1 MATIKWAVTTF
12 GTFDFNDPANWQ
24 FGTVPGALD
33 IAQFDQNFANIV
45 TGDARIA
52 ELLVTQGLI
61 DVTGSYTISGAQS
74 TELAVSSGGAALF
87 IEPGASISGTGN
99 ISVGSGSG
107 LVVRGTLS
115 GGSATFTNAQFTL
128 QPGSIFDVGTVN
140 LGSGDII
147 HGSSN
152 GFTVTNAIQIAGS
165 ISATG
170 TELLVAGTISGPGS
184 LAVDGPVELD
194 GSNTYSG
201 GTSLSGVG
209 LLAVGNANALGTGG
223 LSINGGE
230 LLATTTEQMLVHLGT
245 VHIPIYVG
253 VLCVVLTTAWALI
266 DQARRPPIGAACGG
280 VN

>member
-147 HGSSN
+147 HGSLN
-152 GFTVTNAIQIAGS
+152 GFTVTNAIQNGNAREALRQLALALDAGAVS
-165 ISATG
+165 YQILGQLAWFVRDRMTD
-170 TELLVAGTISGPGS
+170 TRRIPK
-184 LAVDGPVELD
+184 AVDALLNGPRYAD
-194 GSNTYSG
+194 NWSNYWNTVLMGRQVRS
-201 GTSLSGVG
+201 
-209 LLAVGNANALGTGG
+209 
-223 LSINGGE
+223 
-230 LLATTTEQMLVHLGT
+230 QLVDPMAFRKWLHAQFENNTPWNKFVFDLITAKGQE
-245 VHIPIYVG
+245 
-253 VLCVVLTTAWALI
+253 CVFRA
-266 DQARRPPIGAACGG
+266 DCK
-280 VN
+280 

>member
-107 LVVRGTLS
+107 LEVRGAPH
-115 GGSATFTNAQFTL
+115 GGSAPLTNAQCHL
-128 QPGSIFDVGTVN
+128 HSESV
-140 LGSGDII
+140 
-147 HGSSN
+147 
-152 GFTVTNAIQIAGS
+152 
-165 ISATG
+165 
-170 TELLVAGTISGPGS
+170 
-184 LAVDGPVELD
+184 VDFVR
-194 GSNTYSG
+194 S
-201 GTSLSGVG
+201 
-209 LLAVGNANALGTGG
+209 
-223 LSINGGE
+223 
-230 LLATTTEQMLVHLGT
+230 
-245 VHIPIYVG
+245 
-253 VLCVVLTTAWALI
+253 
-266 DQARRPPIGAACGG
+266 
-280 VN
+280 